1 MHIPLTTKKSEKRK
15 ASITS
20 AASEDGPVGSDEV
33 APIETKTKQRKPKQK
48 RLRRKDRTVTPE
60 NPHPQALSPP
70 LSRSASASV
79 ERIASPPRDND
90 TMLRKSYVK
99 HTHTPSQ
106 LITHSTNT
114 LPRSTT
120 NSATPEHDTPP
131 PRRSQRLRNSI
142 SSISETWHKARPYIE
157 RINGTIMPLE
167 HQGDGAK
174 AYYGKDGVK
183 M

>member
-90 TMLRKSYVK
+90 TMLRKS
-99 HTHTPSQ
+99 
-106 LITHSTNT
+106 
-114 LPRSTT
+114 STT